1 MRRTT
6 TAASVSTPEPGYAA
20 GGASQRDIV
29 VIGASAGGVEAL
41 ITLFAGFPD
50 ELPASVFVVLHMMP
64 GGTSVLPKILDRAGP
79 LPTATAVDGESIER
93 GRVYVAPPDHHMLL
107 VDETVRLTSGP
118 RENGHRPAV
127 DPLFRS
133 AARAHG
139 RRVIAAVLSGALD
152 DGTLGLRMVSD
163 AGGKALVQDPADA
176 LYPSMPESARH
187 HTPAARAVAVDQLA
201 DAICAAIEAPIEMD
215 AALAEEYVKSR
226 PVKELAL
233 SDDDPTRGILTAIT
247 CPECGG
253 SLWEHDEQ
261 GLLRFKCHVGHAY
274 SPDSIEVSHGEALEG
289 ALWAALRSMQER
301 ADLFRRLARRVGGD
315 RRLEQRAKLV
325 EEHSVVLRSLV
336 RSVGSEPGVAP
347 DTSGTGR

>member
-1 MRRTT
+1 MRPTT
-6 TAASVSTPEPGYAA
+6 TASPPTPDPGYT
-20 GGASQRDIV
+20 ASRGWQRDIV

-41 ITLFAGFPD
+41 TTLFAGFPA

-64 GGTSVLPKILDRAGP
+64 GGTSVLPKILGRAGP
-79 LPTATAVDGESIER
+79 LPTATAVDGQPIER
-93 GRVYVAPPDHHMLL
+93 GRAYVAPPDHHMLL

-152 DGTLGLRMVSD
+152 DGTAGLRMVSD
-163 AGGKALVQDPADA
+163 AGGMALVQDPSDA
-176 LYPSMPESARH
+176 LYPSMPESAIQ
-187 HTPAARAVAVDQLA
+187 HTPAARAIGLEALA
-201 DAICAAIEAPIEMD
+201 DEICVGIEAPIEMD
-215 AALAEEYVKSR
+215 ATAVEEYVKSR
-226 PVKELAL
+226 PVEQPDL
-233 SDDDPTRGILTAIT
+233 SDGDPRRGTLTAIT

-261 GLLRFKCHVGHAY
+261 GLLRFRCHVGHAY

-289 ALWAALRSMQER
+289 VLWAALRSLQER
-301 ADLFRRLARRVGGD
+301 ADLFRRLARRAGGD
-315 RRLEQRAKLV
+315 DRLEEKAMRV

-336 RSVGSEPGVAP
+336 RSVGSEPGTAG
-347 DTSGTGR
+347 DAGGSIR